1 MMQPT
6 PLRTWNTRFSNIT
19 VPLYVKKIS
28 WTMIGYSLFIVD
40 TFADLPTPPSDDL
53 PSGNKS
59 WIDIGGTLAFKVLNL
74 ALIIGA
80 AAGCLAAIGGF
91 IQAYHT
97 SQEKQDLSHF
107 AKYGFLSVF
116 LLVVCGAIAY
126 YGTTQVIKAAT
137 N

>member
-1 MMQPT
+1 M
-6 PLRTWNTRFSNIT
+6 RTISIIPRGARFSNIQ
-19 VPLYVKKIS
+19 VPLYIKKIS
-28 WTMIGYSLFIVD
+28 WIMIGYGLSISYA
-40 TFADLPTPPSDDL
+40 FADLPTPPVDDL
-53 PSGNKS
+53 PNGNKS
-59 WIDIGGTLAFKVLNL
+59 WIDVGGALAFKVLDL
-74 ALIIGA
+74 ALIMGA

-137 N
+137 T